1 MTDEYILRQAIEDA
15 RACALSMSDNAALIE
30 TELPEVGMP
39 AALEARTHEV
49 CDELVGARHDVYAEL
64 ARLDE
69 LIDAGSVSDETVRG
83 SFERIIRWLQAPLE
97 PMHELA
103 HALEAQP
110 EGGVAWSLVA
120 ESATHVYEA
129 FGRARD
135 SAQRLW
141 GGQRGR

>member
-49 CDELVGARHDVYAEL
+49 CDELVGARHDVFAEL
-64 ARLDE
+64 ARLDD
-69 LIDAGSVSDETVRG
+69 LLADGRVSDEAVHG
-83 SFERIIRWLQAPLE
+83 SFQRIIGWMQAPLE
-97 PMHELA
+97 PKHELA
-103 HALEAQP
+103 RALEAQP
-110 EGGVAWSLVA
+110 DGRVAWTLVA
-120 ESATHVYEA
+120 DSATHVYEA

-141 GGQRGR
+141 GGQG

>member
-39 AALEARTHEV
+39 AALEARTREV
-49 CDELVGARHDVYAEL
+49 CDELVGARHDVFAEL
-64 ARLDE
+64 SRLDE
-69 LIDAGSVSDETVRG
+69 LSDAGPASDEAVRG
-83 SFERIIRWLQAPLE
+83 SFERIIGWLQAPLG

-103 HALEAQP
+103 RALEAQP

-120 ESATHVYEA
+120 ESATHVYET

-141 GGQRGR
+141 GGRR

>member
-49 CDELVGARHDVYAEL
+49 CDELVGARHDVFAEL

-69 LIDAGSVSDETVRG
+69 LIDAGRASDEIVRG
-83 SFERIIRWLQAPLE
+83 SFERVIGWLQAPLE

-103 HALEAQP
+103 RALEAQLQ
-110 EGGVAWSLVA
+110 GGAAWTLVA
-120 ESATHVYEA
+120 DAATHVYEA
-129 FGRARD
+129 FGRARE
-135 SAQRLW
+135 SARQLW
-141 GGQRGR
+141 GDEQGR

>member
-30 TELPEVGMP
+30 TELPEAGMP

-83 SFERIIRWLQAPLE
+83 SFERIIGWLQAPLE

-141 GGQRGR
+141 GRQG

>member
-1 MTDEYILRQAIEDA
+1 MTDEYILRQAIEDV

-30 TELPEVGMP
+30 TELPEAGMP

-49 CDELVGARHDVYAEL
+49 CDELVGARHDVFAEL

-83 SFERIIRWLQAPLE
+83 SFERIIGWLQAPLE

-141 GGQRGR
+141 GRQG